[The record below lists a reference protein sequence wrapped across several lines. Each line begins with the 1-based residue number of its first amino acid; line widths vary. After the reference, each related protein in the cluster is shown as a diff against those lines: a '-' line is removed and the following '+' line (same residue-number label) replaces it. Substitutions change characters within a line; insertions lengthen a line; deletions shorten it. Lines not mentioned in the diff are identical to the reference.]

1 MKNLI
6 IILMDNRQM
15 LYVLGISMIS
25 NVIANILIQNN
36 LITLLIL
43 IMALIIS
50 FYIGLF
56 VESKFNVVNKIKNF
70 DIEKINSLLS
80 DDKDNNSN

>member
-1 MKNLI
+1 
-6 IILMDNRQM
+6 MDNRQM

-36 LITLLIL
+36 LINLLIL

-80 DDKDNNSN
+80 DDKDNNSNE

>member
-1 MKNLI
+1 
-6 IILMDNRQM
+6 MDNRQM

-80 DDKDNNSN
+80 DDKDNNSNE